1 MANRIDKGSV
11 GSMKKW
17 LYILLGIVIMM
28 SLGTVYSWSIFR
40 IPIEEKFGIGTT
52 QSGFPYMVSLASYAI
67 FMLISG
73 RYLDR
78 FSPRAIIIV
87 GGLLVGLGW
96 TLSGFAENIYQLTA
110 TYGLITGAG
119 VGIVYGVPMAVAA
132 KWFPEKRGLVVG
144 LVLGGFGLSPFITAP
159 IARYL
164 IEEFGIMNSF
174 QILGISFGILIPL
187 LSWPFE
193 YPSAH
198 PGNGRAASIGE
209 LSHGIDTKNM
219 LRTRSFKNMYLCFM
233 IGAMIGLIMIGMTS
247 SVGIELIG
255 IDPGSVALFT
265 SLFAVFNGVGRPL
278 FGLVADRFQVKNAMA
293 LSYGLIIVAASLM
306 LMAKDESTVL
316 YAVAF
321 SLFWLNLGGW
331 LSIAPTATTR
341 LYGVKHY
348 SQNYGVVFTAYGIA
362 AVVGVLA
369 SGFLKDAMGNYNSI
383 FYMVIIL
390 AFMGMFLSRKVE
402 MEIQEKQMPGKKGDK
417 DPRSVA

>member
-11 GSMKKW
+11 GSRKKW

-73 RYLDR
+73 RYLDK
-78 FSPRAIIIV
+78 FSPRTIIIT

-96 TLSGFAENIYQLTA
+96 TLSGLAENIYHLTA

-174 QILGISFGILIPL
+174 QILGVAFGILIPL

-193 YPSAH
+193 YPSAQS
-198 PGNGRAASIGE
+198 GNGRAASIGE

-219 LRTRSFKNMYLCFM
+219 LRTRSFKNMYFCFM

-255 IDPGSVALFT
+255 IDPSRVALFT

-278 FGLVADRFQVKNAMA
+278 FGWVADRFEVKSAMA
-293 LSYGLIIVAASLM
+293 ASYGLIIVAASLM
-306 LMAKDESTVL
+306 LVAKEESTVL

-348 SQNYGVVFTAYGIA
+348 SQNYGIIFTAYGIA

-383 FYMVIIL
+383 FVMVIIL
-390 AFMGMFLSRKVE
+390 AFVGMLLSRKVE
-402 MEIQEKQMPGKKGDK
+402 IEARENQALEKK
-417 DPRSVA
+417 DNKEPQSVA